1 LDRLRCYQVFA
12 EVAHGGSFT
21 GAAQRLGLS
30 RASASKHVSQLEQL
44 MGARL
49 FARTTKQVSMTPA
62 GHALLREGEGL
73 LLQYGRMEEAVR
85 ASVSSERGQLHIG
98 TPPSFAELQLMPL
111 VSGFLRAHPD
121 VEVKLHLDYNKEDM
135 VAQGLDLA
143 LRVTSTLKPSSL
155 IAQRLTS
162 VPQALVASPDY
173 LAARGE
179 PASVADLANH
189 SCLVHLLKA
198 PNSVWS
204 FNGPSGRESSKVR
217 GRISANFGEV
227 LQQAALMHEGISMH
241 PLYMVEADLRSGRLR
256 MVLPDHDPSR
266 LDVYVLYPSRKNLP
280 SRVRRFIEY
289 MKDAI

>member
-1 LDRLRCYQVFA
+1 
-12 EVAHGGSFT
+12 
-21 GAAQRLGLS
+21 
-30 RASASKHVSQLEQL
+30 

-62 GHALLREGEGL
+62 GNALLREGEGL

-85 ASVSSERGQLHIG
+85 ASVSSDRGQLHIG

-173 LAARGE
+173 LAERGE

-204 FNGPSGRESSKVR
+204 FNGPGGRESSKVR

-227 LQQAALMHEGISMH
+227 LQQAALMHQGISMH

-256 MVLPDHDPSR
+256 MVLPVHDPGR